1 MGRAFNGWDAPQPT
15 ANDNHNRLEDKLME
29 KAVMIIAVAAVS
41 ALPLFAAPQVNP
53 DAKLHKFSAVVEKE
67 RPELDEE
74 TRRLIAEYRRNP
86 TEANRAALR
95 RQVEKRYD
103 AVVERKK
110 AKLEELK
117 RAAKDKSKVEEM
129 QVIVDEMLRDREARI
144 EQSMARFAD
153 PRLRPDARNAKDGF
167 LPVIGGPKN
176 LSIAYTPVTNEEYA
190 AFIKATGR
198 KPPKDWTN
206 GAYPAGKGRHPVVN
220 VTYEDAVAYCKWLTQ
235 KDGKA
240 KYRLPTAEEWEI
252 AAGHMPKDADFNCGE
267 NDGTTPVTQYA
278 KTLAACGAVDMWGN
292 VWEWTSSVITA
303 QVGAE
308 KGKKVNAVK
317 GGSWNSKRTSCRT
330 EAREEGRAPS
340 LSYST
345 VGFRV
350 AREK

>member
-1 MGRAFNGWDAPQPT
+1 MCEARCPPMTRKQPMEDNIMKKQTIITLAMTAFLT
-15 ANDNHNRLEDKLME
+15 F
-29 KAVMIIAVAAVS
+29 
-41 ALPLFAAPQVNP
+41 PLFAEPPARQVNP
-53 DAKLHKFSAVVEKE
+53 DAKLHKFSTVVEKE
-67 RPELDEE
+67 RPELDKE
-74 TRRLIAEYRRNP
+74 TKRLIAEYRRNP

-103 AVVERKK
+103 AVVARKK

-117 RAAKDKSKVEEM
+117 RTARDKSKVDEM

-153 PRLRPDARNAKDGF
+153 PRLRPDARTAKDGF

-330 EAREEGRAPS
+330 EAREEGRAPN

>member
-1 MGRAFNGWDAPQPT
+1 MNAIQPMEDMTMKKQTVLTIALTALAAF
-15 ANDNHNRLEDKLME
+15 
-29 KAVMIIAVAAVS
+29 
-41 ALPLFAAPQVNP
+41 PLFAEPPQRQVNP
-53 DAKLHKFSAVVEKE
+53 DAKLHKFSTVIEKE

-74 TRRLIAEYRRNP
+74 TKRLIAVYRRSP
-86 TEANRAALR
+86 TKANRAALR

-103 AVVERKK
+103 AVVARKK

-117 RAAKDKSKVEEM
+117 RTARDKSKVDEM
-129 QVIVDEMLRDREARI
+129 QVIVDEMLRDREKRI

-153 PRLRPDARNAKDGF
+153 PRLRPDARNAKEGF

-176 LSIAYTPVTNEEYA
+176 LSVAYTPVTNEEYA
-190 AFIKATGR
+190 AFLKATGR
-198 KPPKDWTN
+198 KPPKDWTD
-206 GAYPAGKGRHPVVN
+206 GPCQPGRGKHPVVN
-220 VTYEDAVAYCKWLTQ
+220 VTYEDAVAYCNWLTQ

-267 NDGTTPVTQYA
+267 NSGTTPVTQYA

-303 QVGAE
+303 QAGAE
-308 KGKKVNAVK
+308 KGKKANAVK
-317 GGSWNSKRTSCRT
+317 GGAWNSKRTSCRT
-330 EAREEGRAPS
+330 EAREEGRMPNLAYP
-340 LSYST
+340 T